1 MNAQILE
8 RRKLAEICKKKQ
20 NEYTH
25 LNINDV
31 TSEDMLP
38 DIVIEN
44 DSIIDYDT
52 IDKMGEMHNSS
63 FHESI
68 NWLESS
74 IPSNNCSYE
83 TTIKPVEYSENG
95 FTPGD
100 MGDGFFDFNDLDTDD
115 FNNYDLNSNEF
126 IR

>member
-1 MNAQILE
+1 MI
-8 RRKLAEICKKKQ
+8 IC
-20 NEYTH
+20 TFCGA
-25 LNINDV
+25 
-31 TSEDMLP
+31 
-38 DIVIEN
+38 EN